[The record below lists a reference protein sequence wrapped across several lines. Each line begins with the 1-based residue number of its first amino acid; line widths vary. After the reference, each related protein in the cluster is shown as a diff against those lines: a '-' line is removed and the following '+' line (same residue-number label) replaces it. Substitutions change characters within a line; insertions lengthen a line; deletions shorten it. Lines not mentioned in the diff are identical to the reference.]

1 MELLKC
7 SVCGEEKLEVKFFSY
22 NGKKDKTCKDC
33 RNAYNRERYA
43 ITKAP
48 FTKKQPVFDGLSKV
62 CSICNERKSVADFN
76 ISNREQK
83 GASRY
88 HAYCKACASEKRDT
102 EREGERGAKYREE
115 HREEIRR
122 KKREYLSIPEN
133 REKNRIYAREYAKKR
148 PEMQRIRLLAKYGL
162 DEAGYDIL
170 LHKQD
175 GKCAI
180 CGKEH
185 NGKHNVFAIDHCHK
199 SNVVRS
205 LLCKQCNVG
214 LGNFFDDPEVLRKA
228 AEYLERFK

>member
-1 MELLKC
+1 MKESRLQILTLATENRK
-7 SVCGEEKLEVKFFSY
+7 VPVDTMLTVKHVHQKKEIRNEKANVVLNIEKNTEKRSE
-22 NGKKDKTCKDC
+22 GKK
-33 RNAYNRERYA
+33 
-43 ITKAP
+43 
-48 FTKKQPVFDGLSKV
+48 
-62 CSICNERKSVADFN
+62 
-76 ISNREQK
+76 
-83 GASRY
+83 
-88 HAYCKACASEKRDT
+88 
-102 EREGERGAKYREE
+102 
-115 HREEIRR
+115 
-122 KKREYLSIPEN
+122 EYLSIPEN